1 MHKTNYLCRDM
12 RGSQEL
18 RGRVVS
24 TARMAKLA
32 GCMHIWE
39 SQCDMAVKKYN
50 IHQRETV
57 SKTWN
62 VTIHIL
68 LHAIQHKSDNLNKFH
83 I

>member
-1 MHKTNYLCRDM
+1 M

-18 RGRVVS
+18 KGIVVL
-24 TARMAKLA
+24 TARMAKTGWL
-32 GCMHIWE
+32 HIWE
-39 SQCDMAVKKYN
+39 SQCDRAVKKCN

-62 VTIHIL
+62 MTIHIL

-83 I
+83 TRWV